1 MDGLISPGAICILE
15 SLSFPFD
22 STSRKN
28 LLKLKP
34 KQMTHPARILLST
47 ALIIH
52 LGSTGASAQSKLQG
66 IVTKDK
72 DQPLAEATVLLLNA
86 KDSSL
91 VKGSLTAGKGNYAFE
106 KVAPGN
112 YIIAASFTGYKQA
125 YSPLLQVGE
134 NEQKTV
140 GAVSLS
146 EKSGSLDAVTVTA
159 RKPLYEQKV
168 DRMVINVASNITSA
182 GSTVLDVLERSPG
195 VAVDR
200 QNNSLSINGKNGVVV
215 MINGRINHMPISALV
230 QMLASMPSDNVEKM
244 ELITTP
250 PANFDAEGN
259 AGYINLVLKKNT
271 QYGTNGSYSV
281 TQGWSKGSITE
292 AAGNINHREAKW
304 NLYSNYSFSRV
315 ASSQTLKLSHAS
327 WNGPTYFENV
337 STSERSPVEIQ
348 SDLKVGFDY
357 DIKKNL
363 VAGVL
368 VDLFN
373 RGWDMDAVNEGTLY
387 ANGKPDTL
395 SKLVTSEKH
404 PLNSFDI
411 NANVQK
417 NFTDGKLAFNLDYMN
432 YRESNPVDYLNSYY
446 DGNGAFLYD
455 QQLRS
460 GKNTPVKLWVAA
472 IDLDRRLSK
481 KVNLSAGVKATFS
494 SFTNAVSVERL
505 ATGGW
510 TEDASLTAT
519 DFLDE
524 NISAAYSTMD
534 WQVSEK
540 TSMKAGLRYE
550 YTNSN
555 LRTETQKDLVDRH
568 YGKLFPSFFLS
579 HALKDNNSWSF
590 AYSRRISRPSFWDL
604 APFVIFMDPNTFF
617 SGNPALQPSITDNLN
632 TSLTLKRKIVS
643 LSYSY
648 QANPITNF
656 APHIDSTTNVETLSA
671 ENQDHSISY
680 NVNFSL
686 PFDIAKW
693 WSVQVSLNGGYM
705 KMHGLYNK
713 EPVILQQET
722 FSGNVIQNF
731 KLPKDYTFSISGFY
745 SSGGLFGIYK
755 AQSLGSLDLGFQK
768 KFKNQKS
775 SLRLNFSNVLNSQVY
790 RISVN
795 EPEKNLVAAGELH
808 FSHPAARL
816 TFTHNFGSDKV
827 KAKRERSTATE
838 EEKDRL
844 KM

>member
-1 MDGLISPGAICILE
+1 
-15 SLSFPFD
+15 
-22 STSRKN
+22 
-28 LLKLKP
+28 
-34 KQMTHPARILLST
+34 MTHPARVLLS
-47 ALIIH
+47 AFLIIH
-52 LGSTGASAQSKLQG
+52 LAPTGLSAQSTVQG
-66 IVTKDK
+66 TVMKGK
-72 DQPLAEATVLLLNA
+72 DQPLPEATVLLLNA
-86 KDSSL
+86 TDSSL
-91 VKGSLTAGKGNYAFE
+91 VKGALTASKGNYAFD
-106 KVAPGN
+106 KLAPGR

-125 YSPLLQVGE
+125 YSPVLQVAP
-134 NEQKTV
+134 NEQRTV
-140 GAVSLS
+140 ATVTLAENNASLNAV
-146 EKSGSLDAVTVTA
+146 VVTA

-230 QMLASMPSDNVEKM
+230 QMLSSMPSDNVEKM

-271 QYGTNGSYSV
+271 QYGTNGSYSL

-292 AAGNINHREAKW
+292 AAGNINRREAKW

-315 ASSQTLKLSHAS
+315 ASSQTFQLSHAS

-368 VDLFN
+368 VDIFN
-373 RGWDMDAVNEGTLY
+373 RGWDMDAQNQGTLY
-387 ANGKPDTL
+387 ANGKPDTI
-395 SKLVTSEKH
+395 SKLHTSEKH
-404 PLNSFDI
+404 PLNSYDV
-411 NANVQK
+411 NANLQK
-417 NFTDGKLAFNLDYMN
+417 NFTDGKLAFNFDYMN
-432 YRESNPVDYLNSYY
+432 YQESNPVSYLNSYY
-446 DGNGAFLYD
+446 DGSGNFLYD
-455 QQLRS
+455 QQLRT
-460 GKNTPVKLWVAA
+460 GKNTPVKLWVGA

-481 KVNLSAGVKATFS
+481 KINMSAGVKATFS

-505 ATGGW
+505 ASGGW

-524 NISAAYSTMD
+524 NITAAYSTMD
-534 WQVSEK
+534 WQVTAN

-555 LRTETQKDLVDRH
+555 LRTATQKNLVDRH
-568 YGKLFPSFFLS
+568 YGNLFPSFFLS

-590 AYSRRISRPSFWDL
+590 AYSRRIARPSFWDL

-632 TSLTLKRKIVS
+632 TSMTFKRKIVS

-656 APHIDSTTNVETLSA
+656 APHIDSTTNIETLSA

-680 NVNFSL
+680 NLSFSL
-686 PFDIAKW
+686 PFDLTKW
-693 WSVQVSLNGGYM
+693 WTLQASLNGGYM
-705 KMHGLYNK
+705 KMFGLYNK
-713 EPVILQQET
+713 EPVTLQQET

-731 KLPKDYTFSISGFY
+731 KLPNDYTFSVSGFY
-745 SSGGLFGIYK
+745 SSGGLFGLYK
-755 AQSLGSLDLGFQK
+755 YQPYGSLDLGFQK

-775 SLRLNFSNVLNSQVY
+775 SLRLNFANVLNSQAFKL
-790 RISVN
+790 SVN
-795 EPEKNLVAAGELH
+795 APEKNLVAAGVLQ
-808 FSHPAARL
+808 FNHPAARL

-827 KAKRERSTATE
+827 KATRERSTGTE